1 MPTFDRRDAVSRDD
15 ALTIAGNTAFPDA
28 AGREDSL
35 GVGLEP
41 EFFPIFV
48 DSAGRPAGRV
58 PLRDKDGR
66 GVLEIIDEI
75 GCGEPEI
82 GSRSGGPLGPWEYGL
97 RSGGRLTFE
106 PGAQVEHSTAVH
118 AGVAAALEDVQ
129 RVVGVVRTA
138 LRSNNAVLAACGID
152 LWHDVDTV
160 PQQLPFGRYTAQAR
174 YYERRGAWGRVMMR
188 HTASLQINLD
198 LGPEGVWQERWLV
211 ANFISPLIT
220 ASFACSPG
228 PDAVSARAKAWQRLD
243 PTRSGFPGLLVSEPN
258 SDPRQQWAQA
268 ALDAD
273 VMLFRVNGGRWE
285 PGHPGFT
292 FGRWLD
298 DGHPEFG
305 WPTARDLDYHLTTLF
320 FEVRARGF
328 LELRAGEAVPDML
341 RPAEVALVSAI
352 LYDDLAR
359 SQVIETLADRSADL
373 QDLWE
378 RGASS
383 GVRDAEL
390 GDLAAR
396 IWEMALR
403 GAERMPRG
411 YVGDRALAAARG
423 FLEDFTF
430 KGRTPA
436 EHIGELHQR
445 DPALSLAWAAS
456 DREVR

>member
-1 MPTFDRRDAVSRDD
+1 MPTFDRRQSLSHDE
-15 ALTIAGNTAFPDA
+15 ALTRAGEAAFPQA
-28 AGREDSL
+28 SGREDAL
-35 GVGLEP
+35 GIGLEP
-41 EFFPIFV
+41 ELFPIFV
-48 DSAGRPAGRV
+48 DSAGRPEGRV

-66 GVLEIIDEI
+66 GVLEIID
-75 GCGEPEI
+75 GLACREPEV

-118 AGVAAALEDVQ
+118 AGIAAAVDDVQ
-129 RVVGVVRTA
+129 HVVGVLRTA
-138 LRSNNAVLAACGID
+138 LRSNHAVLAACGID

-160 PQQLPFGRYTAQAR
+160 PQQLPFGRYVAQAR
-174 YYERRGAWGRVMMR
+174 YYERRGPWGKIMMR

-198 LGPEGVWQERWLV
+198 LGREGIWQERWLV
-211 ANFISPLIT
+211 ANLISPLIT
-220 ASFACSPG
+220 ATFACSPG
-228 PDAVSARAKAWQRLD
+228 PDAVSARAKSWQSLD
-243 PTRSGFPGLLVSEPN
+243 PTRSGFPGLLVSEPG
-258 SDPRQQWAQA
+258 SDPRLQWGQA
-268 ALDAD
+268 ALNAD

-285 PGHPGFT
+285 PGDPGFT
-292 FGRWLD
+292 FDRWLA

-328 LELRAGEAVPDML
+328 LELRAGEAVPDAL
-341 RPAEVALVSAI
+341 RPAEVALVSVL

-359 SQVIETLADRSADL
+359 SRVIELLADRRADL

-378 RGASS
+378 RAAST

-390 GDLAAR
+390 CDLAAR
-396 IWEMALR
+396 IWEWALR
-403 GAERMPRG
+403 GAERMPPG
-411 YVGDRALAAARG
+411 YVGDRALEAARG

-436 EHIGELHQR
+436 EHIRELHQR

-456 DREVR
+456 EPEVR